1 MKSPA
6 IHLITISLIFSALNL
21 YSQQMNPSSHTIKGT
36 LSGKTITLPDVN
48 SSSKASINAAG
59 LVKNGNQVLEFKW
72 PEPGIFPDAL
82 SFRRKFGLLIPVT
95 NTSMEYELWSII
107 MNNRETGN
115 LEGVGLHTTNIQLP
129 KISIQTEADLEK
141 FKNGFIAGLDRA
153 VQEAQLARPEYLIL
167 GMSLEHILYGI
178 DEIRALMNSLNTG
191 LSWATWHDAADAALK
206 KYKAKRIGLI
216 SPFNAKGN
224 ENAKK
229 MFEDMGY
236 EVVVTFGF
244 GSTDLV
250 NIAHIPDAAK
260 QEAIL
265 KHLATPENKLDAVVQ
280 LGTNMSITHLV
291 EDLERKTGIPVLGI
305 NAVTFWY
312 ALRENGFNKP
322 LVKAGRLLRE
332 H

>member
-1 MKSPA
+1 
-6 IHLITISLIFSALNL
+6 
-21 YSQQMNPSSHTIKGT
+21 MNPSSKTIKGT
-36 LSGKTITLPDVN
+36 LSGKNITLPDVN
-48 SSSKASINAAG
+48 ATTQTSINASG
-59 LVKNGNQVLEFKW
+59 FIKNGQPVPDFKSQAS
-72 PEPGIFPDAL
+72 GNLPDAL
-82 SFRRKFGLLIPVT
+82 SFKRKFGLLIPVT
-95 NTSMEYELWSII
+95 NTSMEYELWRII
-107 MNNRETGN
+107 MNNREAGN
-115 LEGVGLHTTNIQLP
+115 LEGVGLHTTNIQIP

-141 FKNGFIAGLDRA
+141 FRNAFIAGLDRA
-153 VQEAQLARPEYLIL
+153 VQEAHLARPEYLIM
-167 GMSLEHILYGI
+167 GMSLEHILFGL
-178 DEIRALMNSLNTG
+178 DEIRSLMDNINSD

-216 SPFNAKGN
+216 SPFIAKGN

-250 NIAHIPDAAK
+250 DIAHISDAAK
-260 QEAIL
+260 EEAIL
-265 KHLATPENKLDAVVQ
+265 KHMATPENKLDAVVQ

-312 ALRENGFNKP
+312 ALRENGFTKP
-322 LVKAGRLLRE
+322 LVKSGRLLRE
-332 H
+332 F